1 MSLVAA
7 IRLCDLVCV
16 SLHLCALSAR
26 FEWRTAGSG
35 RVTLYQE
42 TVELHCATVL
52 AACRSL
58 NNHYTKRNTK
68 NMDLNAY
75 VLAMAIVSVPR
86 HKKNRQAVPEPE
98 FEPFDIRD
106 LRGLSANTSQPRQ
119 SCHQGKT
126 HNNVSEAL
134 PA

>member
-1 MSLVAA
+1 MANRGQRTRYPVPRDSR
-7 IRLCDLVCV
+7 I
-16 SLHLCALSAR
+16 ALSNSVR
-26 FEWRTAGSG
+26 SVLST
-35 RVTLYQE
+35 E
-42 TVELHCATVL
+42 T
-52 AACRSL
+52 
-58 NNHYTKRNTK
+58 NNTKKHK